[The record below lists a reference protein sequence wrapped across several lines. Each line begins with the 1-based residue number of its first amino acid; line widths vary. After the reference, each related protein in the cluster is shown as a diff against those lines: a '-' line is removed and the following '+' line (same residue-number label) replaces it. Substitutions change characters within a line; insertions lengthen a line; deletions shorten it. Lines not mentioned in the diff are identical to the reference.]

1 MLRRMAGC
9 RMKSE
14 NYYKA
19 EIVAGRV
26 GPEQAA
32 PKREFD

>member
-9 RMKSE
+9 PMRGE
-14 NYYKA
+14 NYYRA

-26 GPEQAA
+26 GKIRQ
-32 PKREFD
+32 RR

>member
-9 RMKSE
+9 PMRGE
-14 NYYKA
+14 NYYVA

-26 GPEQAA
+26 GSDQAA
-32 PKREFD
+32 AVREF